1 MCDKPGGVDDQTRPD
16 RVEAKLRPLVRD
28 VADHPSP
35 GVVFKDITPLLADAT
50 ALAVAVQALA
60 APFEGRIDT
69 VAAIE
74 ARGFLLAGP
83 VALALGA
90 GVVPLRKVGKLP
102 WTTMSESYDLEYGED
117 SLEVHLDAVAD
128 GHRVLVV
135 DDIIATGGTAGAA
148 VALIERTGGT
158 VVGLAALLD
167 IGFLGG
173 RGRLAALV
181 PELHVLFTV

>member
-1 MCDKPGGVDDQTRPD
+1 MRPD
-16 RVEAKLRPLVRD
+16 TVEATLRPLVRD
-28 VADHPSP
+28 VVDHPSP
-35 GVVFKDITPLLADAT
+35 GIVFKDITPLLADPQAL
-50 ALAVAVQALA
+50 ALAVAAMA
-60 APFEGRIDT
+60 APFAGRVDT
-69 VAAIE
+69 VADIE

-83 VALALGA
+83 VAMALGA
-90 GVVPLRKVGKLP
+90 GIVPLRKVGKLP

-117 SLEVHLDAVAD
+117 SLEVHLDAMAA

-167 IGFLGG
+167 IGALGG
-173 RGRLAALV
+173 RSRLAELV

>member
-1 MCDKPGGVDDQTRPD
+1 VDAVPRSATLSD
-16 RVEAKLRPLVRD
+16 RLLPLVRD

-35 GVVFKDITPLLADAT
+35 GVVFKDITPLLADAE
-50 ALAVAVQALA
+50 ALRLAVEALA
-60 APFEGRIDT
+60 APFAGRVDT

-83 VALALGA
+83 VAVALGA

-102 WTTMSESYDLEYGED
+102 WSTMAETYELEYGQD

-128 GHRVLVV
+128 GHRVLVL

-148 VALIERTGGT
+148 LSLIGRAGGT
-158 VVGLAALLD
+158 VVGLAALLE
-167 IGFLGG
+167 ITALGG
-173 RGRLAALV
+173 RARLAPLA
-181 PELHVLFTV
+181 PELHILLSV